1 MKNESEDTGCC
12 SVFEEQCSAVGGG
25 WTAMRYHGDDGE
37 RVAEMLS
44 FKAVFD
50 INPFEVG
57 RGHAAERRGYNARR
71 GLVLDALDVKPL
83 LRRPFASLSNGE
95 MRRVLLAR
103 ALLRCPERLVVRD
116 SFSGLDPDWRERMRG
131 LPEAIRG
138 TGTELVLEE
147 TRGGRLDAKD
157 GSWAKRRQGGT
168 SSRTWTPKPVVEM
181 HGVDLSFG
189 RRVLFKDFS
198 WTVREGERWVLRGPN
213 GSGKTTL
220 LALVTGDSPLSYAF
234 DIRLFGRR
242 RGEPGVVLAD
252 LRRHVGV
259 VSAERE
265 AMLGESLETQLDAA
279 LVRTTRL
286 LLLDEPCCNLSA
298 QRSRAA
304 LERVARWLDAH
315 PKVAAVCVA
324 HSKAHV
330 PPGFDRQL
338 VLPVDGPF
346 LSREASRMKKK

>member
-1 MKNESEDTGCC
+1 
-12 SVFEEQCSAVGGG
+12 
-25 WTAMRYHGDDGE
+25 MRYHGDDGD
-37 RVAEMLS
+37 RVADMLS
-44 FKAVFD
+44 FKSVFE

-57 RGHAAERRGYNARR
+57 RGHAAERRRYNVRKDV
-71 GLVLDALDVKPL
+71 VLEALDVKPL
-83 LRRPFASLSNGE
+83 LRKAFSSLSNGE

-116 SFSGLDPDWRERMRG
+116 PFSGLDPDWRERMCA

-138 TGTELVLEE
+138 LGTELVLD
-147 TRGGRLDAKD
+147 GADAVRDKAC
-157 GSWAKRRQGGT
+157 GSLWTKSRRSGVRAR
-168 SSRTWTPKPVVEM
+168 SVKPKPVVEM
-181 HGVDLSFG
+181 RGVNLAFG
-189 RRVLFKDFS
+189 RCMLFKDFS
-198 WTVREGERWVLRGPN
+198 WTVCEGERWVLRGPN

-242 RGEPGVVLAD
+242 RGKAGVVLAD

-265 AMLGESLETQLDAA
+265 AMLGESVEVQLDAA
-279 LVRTTRL
+279 LVQTTRL

-298 QRSRAA
+298 RRSRAV

-330 PPGFDRQL
+330 PAGFDRQL
-338 VLPVDGPF
+338 VLPQ
-346 LSREASRMKKK
+346 EAPA